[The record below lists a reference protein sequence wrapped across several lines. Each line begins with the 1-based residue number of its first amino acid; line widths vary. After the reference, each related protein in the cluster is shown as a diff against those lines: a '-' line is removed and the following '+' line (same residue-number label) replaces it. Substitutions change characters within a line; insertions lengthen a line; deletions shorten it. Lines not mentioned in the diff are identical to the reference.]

1 MAQKEREEEGRLD
14 ENGRRMSMR
23 GIENEQ
29 DNAIVRIE
37 KCSRCSRKGGRGA
50 QKERCYEGKTR
61 WVLRKKVECIW

>member
-1 MAQKEREEEGRLD
+1 MD
-14 ENGRRMSMR
+14 EKMR

-50 QKERCYEGKTR
+50 QKERCYERKLSVSGKEE
-61 WVLRKKVECIW
+61 VLPGGAAKERNDFGKY